1 MPRIM
6 IEGYLCS
13 RCGHR
18 WAPRILGGSS
28 PKQCPAC
35 RSLNWDLSGSDGSN
49 CKRVSEAARRLAAM
63 GGSAPDL
70 EYIPRRR
77 GENVS

>member
-6 IEGYLCS
+6 IQGYLCS
-13 RCGHR
+13 RCRHK
-18 WAPRILGGSS
+18 WAPKVLGSS
-28 PKQCPAC
+28 PPKLCPAC
-35 RSLNWDLSGSDGSN
+35 KSPHWDLSGNSGEN
-49 CKRVSEAARRLAAM
+49 HNRASEASRRLAAM

-70 EYIPRRR
+70 EYVPRRR